1 MLTAMTAPGALASAT
16 MSSTMRC
23 VSAVGNA
30 NRPTVVEV
38 ASMVVEAPAVDV
50 VVGAVVVGAV
60 MTDDV
65 VGAVVTDDVVG
76 AVVTHEV
83 LAVLVHATSIRAH
96 PRPMAE
102 RWRDMTDRC
111 RGAALSCGARG

>member
-65 VGAVVTDDVVG
+65 VGAVVT
-76 AVVTHEV
+76 HEV